1 MMPPVPVS
9 SVRPVSGVLPHL
21 DGLRG
26 VAVLFVLLYHARVG
40 LDGGYVGVDVF
51 LVLSGFLVTSLLLT
65 ERDEGG
71 VSLTGFW
78 LRRVRR
84 LLPVSTLVV
93 VSSACA
99 GLLLLEPQ
107 RLARLAGDVLG
118 VATFS
123 ANVRFLG
130 THGEYLGGLSL
141 PSPLLHFW
149 SLALEEQFYVLWPV
163 FLVVVLRLARRAV
176 SPERVLAVLAG
187 IAAAASF
194 AASVLLTADR
204 PAFSYY
210 LLPTRAWELL
220 AGALL
225 ALCWGPFA
233 RLVTMS
239 SSRVVAR
246 AVSALGVLGL
256 AVLVYSAASFD
267 SSTVFPGAAALLPVT
282 GTLAVLAAG
291 ASSVSGRVLSV
302 GVLRWLGVRSYG
314 AYLWHWPLLVF
325 AGASGYAGSLWTR
338 LTLVGLAVVLAD
350 CSLRLLESPV
360 RRSSWLAVSPVR
372 TAFLGTGLTA
382 CLLATSLLVGG
393 SAMSPV
399 IGVSGAASP
408 GAEPRSSA
416 PPSAGLDSADGGD
429 GNAGATSVVPSAA
442 GEKVLL
448 LGDSTLAPLRWFVDG
463 TRGLDRWGTSV
474 EFVIDA
480 ESCRRL
486 SMRSCLGREKRVP
499 DTAVEVL
506 ASRSAMGERFRFVV
520 LMAGYHSTP
529 EEFAGEFDA
538 FVQAAAAHG
547 VEKVFVLEY
556 RESLA
561 FPLDG
566 SRGEVSVFAEFNE
579 VLRRHAS
586 APFDPDRPEL
596 VLLEWNSFSAGANDW
611 FRADGIH
618 VNLAGAL
625 SLGEFLARGV
635 LAGIGLACGPSP
647 VCAPAAE
654 ASPADEVLAAYEVR
668 PTDEHCYEVGDLRS
682 VECRLDKLR

>member
-1 MMPPVPVS
+1 MSPVRVS
-9 SVRPVSGVLPHL
+9 PVRPVSGVLPHL

-40 LDGGYVGVDVF
+40 LGGGYVGVDVF

-107 RLARLAGDVLG
+107 RLARLTGDVLG

-163 FLVVVLRLARRAV
+163 FLVGVLRLARRTV
-176 SPERVLAVLAG
+176 SPEHVLAVLTG

-225 ALCWGPFA
+225 APCWGPFA
-233 RLVTMS
+233 RLSTTS
-239 SSRVVAR
+239 SSRGVAR
-246 AVSALGVLGL
+246 AVSAFGVLGL

-267 SSTVFPGAAALLPVT
+267 SSTVFPGVAALLPVA
-282 GTLAVLAAG
+282 GTLAVLAAD
-291 ASSVSGRVLSV
+291 ARSVSGRVLSV

-325 AGASGYAGSLWTR
+325 AGASRFAGSPWAR
-338 LTLVGLAVVLAD
+338 LTLVCLSIVLAD
-350 CSLRLLESPV
+350 CSFRLLESPV

-372 TAFLGTGLTA
+372 TTFLGAGLTI
-382 CLLATSLLVGG
+382 CLLTTSLLVGG
-393 SAMSPV
+393 STVSPIV
-399 IGVSGAASP
+399 GVSGV
-408 GAEPRSSA
+408 EPRSSA
-416 PPSAGLDSADGGD
+416 PPSAGLDGGD
-429 GNAGATSVVPSAA
+429 EGGGNAGAAPVVLPTA

-463 TRGLDRWGTSV
+463 ARGLERWGTSV

-506 ASRSAMGERFRFVV
+506 AARTAMGERFRFVV
-520 LMAGYHSTP
+520 LMVGYHSTP

-538 FVQAAAAHG
+538 FVRAAAAHG

-566 SRGEVSVFAEFNE
+566 SHGEVSVFAEFNE

-586 APFDPDRPEL
+586 APLLPGRPEL

-625 SLGEFLARGV
+625 GLGEFLARGV
-635 LAGIGLACGPSP
+635 LAGLGLACGSSP
-647 VCAPAAE
+647 VCAPATE
-654 ASPADEVLAAYEVR
+654 ASPADEMLAAYEVR

-682 VECRLDKLR
+682 VACRLDKLR